1 MKNKKIIYK
10 NFIQKKHLNLNLH
23 KNLQIKY
30 NKNLLNIN
38 KYQNIEKDVFHTL
51 SKKFKLNFQIKD
63 LKRFKKYDRV
73 VLIGMGGSIL
83 GSQAIYAFLKS
94 KIKKDFHF
102 IDNIDEEK
110 LDIFKKNYKFNQTL
124 FIVISKS
131 GETLETLSNLIA
143 LKIIK
148 KNLKN
153 LIVVTEKN
161 NRSLHL
167 LSKKMKFHFIEHRN
181 YISGRYSVLSEV
193 GILPAYLMGLRI
205 SNLRKNILVH
215 LNKKKNKFFLKDSAV
230 KLANLVLRKKI
241 KSLILFNY
249 EPKLEKFLYWYQ
261 QLIAESL
268 GKKGIGLLPII
279 STAPKDHHSLLQLY
293 LDGPKDK
300 LFYILSS
307 NRDFKN
313 KISTKNFDEKLNYL
327 NNQSLNKIKNA
338 QKNAFI
344 QSLKKKKIAFREFKI
359 GNCDEQTIGE
369 LFSYFII
376 ETAIVG
382 ELININ
388 PFDQPAVEQ
397 VKKAARKDLN

>member
-1 MKNKKIIYK
+1 MKSKKIIYK

-23 KNLQIKY
+23 KNLQIKF
-30 NKNLLNIN
+30 NKSLLNIN
-38 KYQNIEKDVFHTL
+38 KYQDIEKDVFHTL

-143 LKIIK
+143 FKIVK

-167 LSKKMKFHFIEHRN
+167 LS
-181 YISGRYSVLSEV
+181 
-193 GILPAYLMGLRI
+193 
-205 SNLRKNILVH
+205 
-215 LNKKKNKFFLKDSAV
+215 
-230 KLANLVLRKKI
+230 
-241 KSLILFNY
+241 
-249 EPKLEKFLYWYQ
+249 
-261 QLIAESL
+261 
-268 GKKGIGLLPII
+268 
-279 STAPKDHHSLLQLY
+279 
-293 LDGPKDK
+293 
-300 LFYILSS
+300 
-307 NRDFKN
+307 
-313 KISTKNFDEKLNYL
+313 NFTL
-327 NNQSLNKIKNA
+327 
-338 QKNAFI
+338 
-344 QSLKKKKIAFREFKI
+344 
-359 GNCDEQTIGE
+359 
-369 LFSYFII
+369 
-376 ETAIVG
+376 
-382 ELININ
+382 
-388 PFDQPAVEQ
+388 
-397 VKKAARKDLN
+397 